1 MVFLYTLSLSASSL
15 FLLYHNQPIYIYLA
29 SLLLTAAY
37 YASLYM
43 DAQIKIGPKLRNGE
57 IIHQIGYM
65 VWMHLFPQVEFM
77 FFVPFVL
84 SNVGKIYAI
93 FHQKDEDNQ
102 TIIEELIK
110 FQVKL

>member
-1 MVFLYTLSLSASSL
+1 MVFLYTLALSASSL
-15 FLLYHNQPIYIYLA
+15 FLLYHNQPLYIYLA

-43 DAQIKIGPKLRNGE
+43 DPQIKMGAKIRNGE
-57 IIHQIGYM
+57 IIHQICYM
-65 VWMHLFPQVEFM
+65 LWMYVFPQMEFM

-93 FHQKDEDNQ
+93 FHQKD
-102 TIIEELIK
+102 
-110 FQVKL
+110 